1 VHRLGLVSISFRKHA
16 PREILQAMR
25 EVGLTEIEWG
35 SDVHAPPEKAAEIA
49 RLQAEFGINCSSYGT
64 YFTLGKTPLS
74 ELERYIAAAQT
85 LGTEILRLWCGEKNS
100 EEYGAEE
107 KAALFAECRKAAEIA
122 RKNGVTVCMECHNYT
137 YTNRKESALELM
149 QAVGSP
155 QFGMY
160 WQPNQYRSERENLA
174 AAKLLAPYTERL
186 HVFHW
191 RGDERL
197 PLADAVGLWQSYL
210 ANFPDEKTLLLEFM
224 PDDRLASLATE
235 ARALREIAGVN

>member
-1 VHRLGLVSISFRKHA
+1 MHRLGLVSISFRKYA

-25 EVGLTEIEWG
+25 VAGLTEIEWG
-35 SDVHAPPEKAAEIA
+35 SDVHAPPEKATEIA

-74 ELERYIAAAQT
+74 ELERYIAAAKT
-85 LGTEILRLWCGEKNS
+85 LGTGILRLWCGEKNS
-100 EEYGAEE
+100 EEYSEAE
-107 KAALFAECRKAAEIA
+107 KSVLFTECRNAAEIA
-122 RKNGVTVCMECHNYT
+122 LENGVTICMECHNHT
-137 YTNRKESALELM
+137 YTNRKESALELIR
-149 QAVGSP
+149 AVGSP
-155 QFGMY
+155 QFRMY

-174 AAKLLAPYTERL
+174 AAKLLAPYTEHL

-191 RGDERL
+191 RGDDRL
-197 PLADAVGLWQSYL
+197 SLAGAVGLWRSYL
-210 ANFPDEKTLLLEFM
+210 AGFPGEKTLLLEFM

>member
-1 VHRLGLVSISFRKHA
+1 MHRLGLVSISFRKHA
-16 PREILQAMR
+16 PREILQAMC
-25 EVGLTEIEWG
+25 EAGLTEIEWG
-35 SDVHAPPEKAAEIA
+35 SDVHAHPEKAAEIA
-49 RLQAEFGINCSSYGT
+49 RLQAEFGISCSSYGT

-74 ELERYIAAAQT
+74 ELERYIAAAKT
-85 LGTEILRLWCGEKNS
+85 LGTGILRLWCGEKNS
-100 EEYGAEE
+100 EEYGEEE
-107 KAALFAECRKAAEIA
+107 KSALFAECRKAAEIA
-122 RKNGVTVCMECHNYT
+122 RKNDVTVCMECHNCT

-191 RGDERL
+191 RGDDRL
-197 PLADAVGLWQSYL
+197 PLADAVGLWRSYL
-210 ANFPDEKTLLLEFM
+210 ASFSGEKTLLLEFM